1 MSQEA
6 YAQSCRDLAI
16 SNGNQ
21 RLYRLKKDDLLK
33 ICNHYGVEICKNPN
47 GPSRTTATK
56 NVLETRIIEHRDR
69 MYEQDPESVVS
80 PYNNDSVNRRAEMVR
95 LICKIISE
103 YSFSFTNH
111 SFHGYRAA
119 KFNTQ
124 RIMRES
130 KINLAIIFVLLNRVD
145 NEDDFR
151 GREDSITNT
160 EIYDIYFSP
169 IFEHRN
175 AYYHEIQL
183 KVSSIRRKTQAFVQE
198 QRTQADSHVVETT
211 QSRTHIKV
219 KNETG
224 QTIYLWWGF
233 KVDGFIHE
241 CKYLGTVITGETLSV
256 RYVYDCTQ
264 IISTV
269 MFNEANNDTID
280 YNVLKNHI
288 ITENNVTEKNPE
300 TNMLSI
306 KPQKPEIERWK
317 EAALKCDY
325 LMKQLKRLGIEKYD
339 NFTAIVDMHQDID
352 IPDHTERDKDNA
364 GIPSAFTNVT

>member
-16 SNGNQ
+16 ANGNH

-33 ICNHYGVEICKNPN
+33 VCNHYGVEIRKNPN

-56 NVLETRIIEHRDR
+56 NVLEVRIIEHRDKI
-69 MYEQDPESVVS
+69 YEQDPESVVS
-80 PYNNDSVNRRAEMVR
+80 PYNNDAVARRAEMVR
-95 LICKIISE
+95 LISKIISE
-103 YSFSFTNH
+103 YSFSFTNQ
-111 SFHGYRAA
+111 SFHGYIAV
-119 KFNTQ
+119 KFSTQ

-130 KINLAIIFVLLNRVD
+130 KINLAIIYLLLKKVD
-145 NEDDFR
+145 NDDDFR
-151 GREDSITNT
+151 GRLDSVTNT

-169 IFEHRN
+169 NFEHRN
-175 AYYHEIQL
+175 AYYEEIQL
-183 KVSSIRRKTQAFVQE
+183 KVSSLRQKTQAFVQQ
-198 QRTQADSHVVETT
+198 QRRQEDAQVVETAQT
-211 QSRTHIKV
+211 RTHIKV
-219 KNETG
+219 KNDTG
-224 QTIYLWWGF
+224 QSVYLWWCY
-233 KVDGFIHE
+233 KVDGFNDE
-241 CKYLGTVITGETLSV
+241 CRYLSTIRPGETFSV

-264 IISTV
+264 IISTTV
-269 MFNEANNDTID
+269 FNGANNITD

-288 ITENNVTEKNPE
+288 ISENNVTEKNPE

-317 EAALKCDY
+317 EAALKCDF

-339 NFTAIVDMHQDID
+339 HLTAIVDMHQDIV